1 MVLSHGPTSK
11 KPDTDIERDEV
22 LLHYADRLA
31 ERESFQPAGEFG
43 AKEGWELAVSVLGRL
58 DNASAAQGRIGA
70 LLGDIELKDEMRVDK
85 VLTLCNDLGLT
96 EQSRAI
102 SEVCDQCKCVRKEHD

>member
-31 ERESFQPAGEFG
+31 ERESFQPAGESG

-102 SEVCDQCKCVRKEHD
+102 SEVCDQCKRVRKEPD